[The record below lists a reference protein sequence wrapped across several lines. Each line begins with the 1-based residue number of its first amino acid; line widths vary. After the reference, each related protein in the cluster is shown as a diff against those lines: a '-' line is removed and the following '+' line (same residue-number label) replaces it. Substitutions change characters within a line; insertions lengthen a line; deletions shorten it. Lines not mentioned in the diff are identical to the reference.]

1 MNAKLVEVLA
11 KILEALRQN
20 YSLEEVSNKLV
31 TEKKF
36 NKQTISAAFSWLIDR
51 KLHSKAKMSSKK
63 QKQKNFRFLNQDEID
78 ILGTENYNY
87 IVHLMNVGLLD
98 ASELDNILEQVT
110 LYPGDS
116 ISKEEINW
124 IILFSLVDFNEDI
137 LPGSRLL
144 LYSSDTIN

>member
-20 YSLEEVSNKLV
+20 YSLEEVSKKLV

-36 NKQTISAAFSWLIDR
+36 NKQTISAAFSWLYDR
-51 KLHSKAKMSSKK
+51 KLHAKARTSAGK
-63 QKQKNFRFLNQDEID
+63 QGQKNFRFLNQDEID
-78 ILGTENYNY
+78 ILGTDNYNY
-87 IVHLMNVGLLD
+87 IVHLMNVGLLNTN
-98 ASELDNILEQVT
+98 ELDNILEQIT